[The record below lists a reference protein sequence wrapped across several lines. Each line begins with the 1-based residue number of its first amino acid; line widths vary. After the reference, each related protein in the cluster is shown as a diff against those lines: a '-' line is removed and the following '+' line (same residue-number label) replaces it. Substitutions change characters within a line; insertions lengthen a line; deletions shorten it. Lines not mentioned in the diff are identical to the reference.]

1 LVIYESTAFG
11 AVLAAA
17 EVGLPV
23 ACLDLWAVGRW
34 HVDRR
39 ELEARVRA
47 VWADR
52 TDAPLLIDP
61 ISGMAH
67 LDPAPPALRS
77 ADDHDRTRVEMQQV
91 AWGDPA
97 LPLSPWISGER
108 SRPLVYLTLGTVG
121 WGTVGVLQECLSGLS
136 GLPVDV
142 LVAVGAYFDPAD
154 LGSLPKSIHVER
166 FVRQDL
172 LLRAT
177 TIAVHHGGSGTLL
190 GAAAHGVPQ
199 LVMPMGAD
207 QFQNA
212 EALVRAGA
220 GLALSHGGV
229 TAQAVH
235 DGVLELLE
243 EPSYRTLAGELRS
256 EIQAMP
262 TPAATIPRLV
272 ALAQSPR

>member
-77 ADDHDRTRVEMQQV
+77 ADDHDRTRLEMQQV
-91 AWGDPA
+91 AWG
-97 LPLSPWISGER
+97 IR
-108 SRPLVYLTLGTVG
+108 R
-121 WGTVGVLQECLSGLS
+121 C
-136 GLPVDV
+136 
-142 LVAVGAYFDPAD
+142 
-154 LGSLPKSIHVER
+154 R
-166 FVRQDL
+166 
-172 LLRAT
+172 
-177 TIAVHHGGSGTLL
+177 
-190 GAAAHGVPQ
+190 
-199 LVMPMGAD
+199 
-207 QFQNA
+207 
-212 EALVRAGA
+212 
-220 GLALSHGGV
+220 
-229 TAQAVH
+229 
-235 DGVLELLE
+235 
-243 EPSYRTLAGELRS
+243 
-256 EIQAMP
+256 
-262 TPAATIPRLV
+262 
-272 ALAQSPR
+272 